1 MINTL
6 YLKIRRFSSLFI
18 LPALSLFLSNQ
29 TLCAQNSS
37 DIHLKTGAAKLY
49 QTLYY
54 IDRLYADTVNIGS
67 IVDES
72 IRAILE
78 QLDPHSS
85 FVSAEEIKAMNEPLQ
100 GEFEG
105 IGIEFSIIRDT
116 LTIQGVIASGPSEKA
131 GLMAG
136 DKILSID
143 TLDLTRT
150 KVTNDLVFK
159 NLRGPK
165 GTRVK
170 LGILRP
176 NAAGIVSYTIVRD
189 KIPIKSVEAA
199 YLIPTTSSTSNILY
213 IKLSRFA
220 AKSHLEMVDAMNS
233 FHGEYNGVILDLRGN
248 SGGYLPTAIDI
259 CNEFLDKNDLIV
271 YTEGAK
277 IPKMDEFADG
287 YGIYRKG
294 ALAILVDEH
303 SASAS
308 EIVSG
313 AIQDHDRG
321 VIVGR
326 RTFGKGL
333 VQRALP
339 LEDGS
344 EIRLTV
350 ARYHTP
356 SGRVI
361 QAPYELGNAK
371 QYYTDFYE
379 RFARGESF
387 SADSISFPDS
397 LKFHTLKLGRV
408 VYGGGGIMPDLFVPK
423 DTTSYTEYYASLIRN
438 RVIIDFVN
446 AQTDANRKR
455 WLKTYPDFESFFN
468 KFNLSQ
474 QQFDDLIALAKKRGI
489 EPDTEQFEISRSAI
503 DRYIRALI
511 SGTLYG
517 HDSFYKV
524 MNSDDPEILKAI
536 QSLQSLQSLQSR
548 WPLQSR

>member
-1 MINTL
+1 M
-6 YLKIRRFSSLFI
+6 
-18 LPALSLFLSNQ
+18 
-29 TLCAQNSS
+29 
-37 DIHLKTGAAKLY
+37 
-49 QTLYY
+49 
-54 IDRLYADTVNIGS
+54 
-67 IVDES
+67 
-72 IRAILE
+72 
-78 QLDPHSS
+78 
-85 FVSAEEIKAMNEPLQ
+85 
-100 GEFEG
+100 
-105 IGIEFSIIRDT
+105 
-116 LTIQGVIASGPSEKA
+116 
-131 GLMAG
+131 
-136 DKILSID
+136 
-143 TLDLTRT
+143 
-150 KVTNDLVFK
+150 
-159 NLRGPK
+159 
-165 GTRVK
+165 
-170 LGILRP
+170 
-176 NAAGIVSYTIVRD
+176 
-189 KIPIKSVEAA
+189 VE
-199 YLIPTTSSTSNILY
+199 
-213 IKLSRFA
+213 
-220 AKSHLEMVDAMNS
+220 AMNS
-233 FHGEYNGVILDLRGN
+233 FYGQYDGMILDLRSN

-408 VYGGGGIMPDLFVPK
+408 VYGGGGIMPDVFVPK
-423 DTTSYTEYYASLIRN
+423 DTSSYTEYYSSLIRN

-446 AQTDANRKR
+446 AQTDANRKK

-474 QQFDDLIALAKKRGI
+474 QQFDDLIALAKKSGV
-489 EPDTEQFEISRSAI
+489 EPNTEQFEISRSAI

-524 MNSDDPEILKAI
+524 MNSDDPDILKAI

>member
-1 MINTL
+1 M
-6 YLKIRRFSSLFI
+6 
-18 LPALSLFLSNQ
+18 
-29 TLCAQNSS
+29 
-37 DIHLKTGAAKLY
+37 
-49 QTLYY
+49 
-54 IDRLYADTVNIGS
+54 
-67 IVDES
+67 
-72 IRAILE
+72 
-78 QLDPHSS
+78 
-85 FVSAEEIKAMNEPLQ
+85 
-100 GEFEG
+100 
-105 IGIEFSIIRDT
+105 
-116 LTIQGVIASGPSEKA
+116 
-131 GLMAG
+131 
-136 DKILSID
+136 
-143 TLDLTRT
+143 
-150 KVTNDLVFK
+150 
-159 NLRGPK
+159 
-165 GTRVK
+165 
-170 LGILRP
+170 
-176 NAAGIVSYTIVRD
+176 
-189 KIPIKSVEAA
+189 VE
-199 YLIPTTSSTSNILY
+199 
-213 IKLSRFA
+213 
-220 AKSHLEMVDAMNS
+220 AMNS
-233 FHGEYNGVILDLRGN
+233 FSGQYDGMILDLRSN

-277 IPKMDEFADG
+277 IPRMDEFADG

-371 QYYTDFYE
+371 QYYTDYYE

-524 MNSDDPEILKAI
+524 MNSDDPDILKAI

>member
-6 YLKIRRFSSLFI
+6 FLKIRRFSSLFI

-54 IDRLYADTVNIGS
+54 IDRLYADTVSIGN

-72 IRAILE
+72 IRAILD

-85 FVSAEEIKAMNEPLQ
+85 FVSAEELKAMNEPLQ

-105 IGIEFSIIRDT
+105 IGIEFSIIHDT
-116 LTIQGVIASGPSEKA
+116 LTVQGVIASGPSEKA

-170 LGILRP
+170 LGILRT
-176 NAAGIVSYTIVRD
+176 NAAGIVNYTIVRD

-220 AKSHLEMVDAMNS
+220 AKSHSEMVEAMNS
-233 FHGEYNGVILDLRGN
+233 FSGQYDGMILDLRSN

-455 WLKTYPDFESFFN
+455 WLKTYPDFETFFN

-474 QQFDDLIALAKKRGI
+474 QQFDDLIALAKKSGV
-489 EPDTEQFEISRSAI
+489 EPNTEQFEISRSAI

-524 MNSDDPEILKAI
+524 INSDDPEILKAI
-536 QSLQSLQSLQSR
+536 QSIQSL
-548 WPLQSR
+548 P

>member
-18 LPALSLFLSNQ
+18 LPALSLILSGG

-131 GLMAG
+131 GLMEG

-176 NAAGIVSYTIVRD
+176 NAAGIESYTIVRD

-220 AKSHLEMVDAMNS
+220 AKSHSEMVEAMNS
-233 FHGEYNGVILDLRGN
+233 FHGQYDGMILDLRSN

-277 IPKMDEFADG
+277 IPRMDEFADG

-408 VYGGGGIMPDLFVPK
+408 VYGGGGIMPDVFVPK

-524 MNSDDPEILKAI
+524 MNSGDPEILKAI
-536 QSLQSLQSLQSR
+536 QSLQSL
-548 WPLQSR
+548 